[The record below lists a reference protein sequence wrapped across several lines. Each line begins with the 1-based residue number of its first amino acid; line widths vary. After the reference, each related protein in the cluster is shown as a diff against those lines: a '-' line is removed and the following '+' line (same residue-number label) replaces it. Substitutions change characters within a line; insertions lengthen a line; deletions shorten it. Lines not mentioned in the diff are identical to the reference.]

1 MSEANSAEPCSTA
14 DTPIDPVTREPVMPR
29 DQVPPEAPPAAP
41 PEPEPAQLQIL
52 LMQQDQ
58 KLKDDEV
65 GYRAILVKSNRRDVA
80 ALELFFQS
88 TKPEAQAVCVALSKL
103 RNVVCRTGPVGWN
116 V

>member
-1 MSEANSAEPCSTA
+1 MSESNPAEPCSTA
-14 DTPIDPVTREPVMPR
+14 DTPIDPVSHEPVAPT
-29 DQVPPEAPPAAP
+29 DKIPEPVAPPVAPPEAG
-41 PEPEPAQLQIL
+41 QLQIL
-52 LMQQDQ
+52 LMQQNQ
-58 KLKDDEV
+58 ELKDDEV

-88 TKPEAQAVCVALSKL
+88 TKPEAQAVCLAFSKI